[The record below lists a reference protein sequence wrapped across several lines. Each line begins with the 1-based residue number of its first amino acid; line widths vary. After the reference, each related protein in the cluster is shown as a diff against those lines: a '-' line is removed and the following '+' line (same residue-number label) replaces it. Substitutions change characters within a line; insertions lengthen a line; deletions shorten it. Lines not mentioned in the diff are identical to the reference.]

1 VKHFKFRENWRSVN
15 ETSLKDANKMLFHI
29 FGQIFTK
36 VGTRIVQHNLFSD
49 CDFYENRLSKTHT
62 LFWGVN
68 EFLLPVSFT
77 A

>member
-1 VKHFKFRENWRSVN
+1 
-15 ETSLKDANKMLFHI
+15 MLFHI

-77 A
+77 AWFRWNSVCVNYTQSCSPLM